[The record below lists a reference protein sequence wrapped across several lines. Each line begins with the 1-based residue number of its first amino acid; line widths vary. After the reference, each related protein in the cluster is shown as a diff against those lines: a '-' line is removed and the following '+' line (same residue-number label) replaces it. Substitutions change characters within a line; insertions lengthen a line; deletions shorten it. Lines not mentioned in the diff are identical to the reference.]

1 MSIFRHPCAGILPSI
16 TPMQVNE
23 SMEPDQAG
31 FTYLSNKHNK
41 QTTNLQFS
49 VVEISALLKFMLMDL
64 IFANNQDDYR

>member
-1 MSIFRHPCAGILPSI
+1 
-16 TPMQVNE
+16 
-23 SMEPDQAG
+23 MEQDQEG

-49 VVEISALLKFMLMDL
+49 IVEISALLKFMLMNL